1 MAEVYQGVV
10 KMELEEIVAK
20 ISSESGK
27 TEDEIKDMVE
37 EKREELGG
45 LITPEGA
52 AHVVAN
58 GLGINLFKG
67 VSLHKELKIESII
80 PGMKSVDIT
89 GKVVRI
95 FPPREFDRKDGTK
108 GKVCSIL
115 LGDETG
121 TIRTVFWGDDVS
133 LIEEEKIVED
143 CILRIRAGYTKENLN
158 GEAELHIG
166 NRTRV
171 IPNPGDVEPDSIPI
185 SREKQKSI
193 KELSEGMMGVDVICK
208 VLMVYEIREF
218 EREGQEPGRVVNLLV
233 GDETGRAR
241 LVLWDEDVAMVEK
254 GQIKEGEVI
263 KAKNAYVKVRYDEPE
278 IHIGR
283 HGKVT
288 LKPEAE
294 VGEVPGWQGEIM
306 RKRMEELKS
315 GDRAEIRGALVEVY
329 DSIRIFD
336 KKDGSQGMVINGVI
350 DDGTACMRAAFYD
363 KMAEVLTGLTLQQVT
378 DGDISSELEE
388 RRKALLGR
396 EVIATVSTRHSDFSG
411 MDELVVQ
418 DLNMNPDPREE
429 VKMMMKEAKAL
440 VKEV

>member
-1 MAEVYQGVV
+1 M
-10 KMELEEIVAK
+10 VAK
-20 ISSESGK
+20 ISSESGR
-27 TEDEIKDMVE
+27 TEDEIRDMIE

-89 GKVVRI
+89 GKVVRV

-108 GKVCSIL
+108 GKVCSLI

-133 LIEEEKIVED
+133 LIEDGKIAEGG
-143 CILRIRAGYTKENLN
+143 ILRIRAGYTKENLN

-166 NRTRV
+166 SRTRV
-171 IPNPGDVEPDSIPI
+171 IPNPGDIEPESIPV
-185 SREKQKSI
+185 SKDMEKSI
-193 KELSEGMMGVDVICK
+193 SELEEGMGGVDVICK
-208 VLMVYEIREF
+208 VLRIYEVRQF
-218 EREGQEPGRVVNLLV
+218 EREGQAPGRVVNLRV
-233 GDETGRAR
+233 GDETGTAR
-241 LVLWDEDVAMVEK
+241 LVLWDEDVALVEK
-254 GQIKEGEVI
+254 GQIREGEVI
-263 KAKNAYVKVRYDEPE
+263 KANNAYVKFRYDEPE

-288 LKPEAE
+288 LKPEASIGDIPGWY
-294 VGEVPGWQGEIM
+294 GEVT
-306 RKRMEELKS
+306 RKRMEELRT

-329 DSIRIFD
+329 DNLRIFD
-336 KKDGSQGMVINGVI
+336 KKDGSMGMVINCLI

-378 DGDISSELEE
+378 DGDITSELEE
-388 RRKALLGR
+388 RRKFLLGR
-396 EVIATVSTRHSDFSG
+396 EIVATVSTRHSDFSG
-411 MDELVVQ
+411 RDELVVQ
-418 DLNMNPDPREE
+418 ELDLSPDPRQEAR
-429 VKMMMKEAKAL
+429 MMMEEAKGL